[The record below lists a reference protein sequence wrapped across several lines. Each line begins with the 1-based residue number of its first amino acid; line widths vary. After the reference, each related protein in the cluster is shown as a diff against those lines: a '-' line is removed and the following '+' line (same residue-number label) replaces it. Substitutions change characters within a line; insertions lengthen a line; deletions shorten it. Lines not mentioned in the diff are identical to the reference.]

1 MYFFYRVIVLG
12 LLAVT
17 GKYYSCVF
25 VSLAYSGIALAQLA
39 TYESFLQAAS
49 QWPTGPG
56 ALLVPQQPDHELSAM
71 MAEIDPAR
79 IQAIITKLVSFGTR
93 NTMSNQTN
101 PLRGIGAARDWI
113 ASEMRTFAATSGG
126 RMTVAVR
133 LLLHF
138 MGYS

>member
-1 MYFFYRVIVLG
+1 MYLFYRVIILG

-17 GKYYSCVF
+17 GKYYPCVF
-25 VSLAYSGIALAQLA
+25 VSLAYSGIALAQLT
-39 TYESFLQAAS
+39 TYESFPQAAS

-56 ALLVPQQPDHELSAM
+56 ALLVPQQPDRELRAM

-93 NTMSNQTN
+93 NTMSNQTD

-113 ASEMRTFAATSGG
+113 ASEMRTFAARSGG
-126 RMTVAVR
+126 RMTVVVR
-133 LLLHF
+133 LLLRF
-138 MGYS
+138 ISYS